1 MRSFL
6 KKIGLIASTTAEA
19 SLNVPHGTAP
29 SSPVD
34 GDVWTTSAGLY
45 ARVNGTTVGP
55 LGVGG
60 SGGDVENVVSSDDS
74 VAANKSRIV
83 VGYLELAAAF
93 EIAGNVEVL

>member
-29 SSPVD
+29 ISPVD

-45 ARVNGTTVGP
+45 ARINGITVGP
-55 LGVGG
+55 MGVGG
-60 SGGDVENVVSSDDS
+60 SGGRS
-74 VAANKSRIV
+74 VGAKLYLANNY
-83 VGYLELAAAF
+83 GGF
-93 EIAGNVEVL
+93 